1 MKYQRLLSFFFASTL
16 LGAILL
22 PTQSYSVDADPSLV
36 SATLMSDYQYDP
48 SGRRDPFAPLIEEK
62 SEVVEAVADVPEMVR
77 GPLEKYE
84 LSQFRLMA
92 IVVIKGVP
100 NAMVA
105 TPDGKSYRV
114 KEGDYIG
121 LKHGLVQRIETKSL
135 GVDEHGLS
143 FEKNPDRIVVEESG
157 YDKYSGARVT
167 ENRFIAM

>member
-1 MKYQRLLSFFFASTL
+1 MRYQSVLSFFFISALTVSV
-16 LGAILL
+16 LL
-22 PTQSYSVDADPSLV
+22 PAQSYSIEAKPS
-36 SATLMSDYQYDP
+36 SASASSMSTYHYDT
-48 SGRRDPFAPLIEEK
+48 SGRRDPFTPLIEEK
-62 SEVVEAVADVPEMVR
+62 SETVETVASAPEMVR

-100 NAMVA
+100 NAMVS

-121 LKHGLVQRIETKSL
+121 LKHGLVQKIETKSL

-157 YDKYSGARVT
+157 YDKYSGTRVT
-167 ENRFIAM
+167 EKRFIAM